1 MILVGAILT
10 AVLAVLVDWILGRIE
25 DRLVAPTA
33 TA

>member
-10 AVLAVLVDWILGRIE
+10 AVMAVLVDWILGKVQ

-33 TA
+33 AG